1 MSKVSLYNQKGEVVG
16 ETLLPKEIFDIKMSP
31 DLVHQVVIAQ
41 MGNRRKIIADTKN
54 RSEVSGGGKKPWR
67 QKGTGRARHGS
78 TRSPLW
84 RHGGITFGPTTEV
97 SFKKEIPNKMK
108 RKALFMVIS
117 EKARKN
123 LLIIVEDLKIEK
135 VKTKLMTEILKKL
148 PSKGK
153 TALIALPGMDKD
165 IIIASRNI
173 SGIETMQAKDLNCL
187 DLLSWEYLILPKES
201 VKKIKEVFGKSKVKE

>member
-117 EKARKN
+117 EKA
-123 LLIIVEDLKIEK
+123 
-135 VKTKLMTEILKKL
+135 
-148 PSKGK
+148 
-153 TALIALPGMDKD
+153 
-165 IIIASRNI
+165 
-173 SGIETMQAKDLNCL
+173 
-187 DLLSWEYLILPKES
+187 
-201 VKKIKEVFGKSKVKE
+201 